1 MTDAGSLPPFFV
13 LTGGPGAGKTTL
25 VEALAQA
32 GVATVAEAGRAVIRD
47 ETARGGRALPWL
59 DPLAFAGAMLARDV
73 AAYEAMRGA
82 VAPVVFD
89 RGIPDIAGY
98 LRLEGLD
105 PPQALRAAMR
115 RHRYR
120 PRVFICPPWRE
131 IYTADSE
138 RRQSFEVARRTYRA
152 MVEVYGELGHE
163 LLEVPRAPVA
173 ARVRFVRERI
183 GSAAGLRGQSNEV

>member
-1 MTDAGSLPPFFV
+1 MTRPSDAAPPFFV

-25 VEALAQA
+25 IGALARD

-47 ETARGGRALPWL
+47 EEARGGRALPWL
-59 DPLAFAGAMLARDV
+59 DPRAFAGAMLARDV
-73 AAYEAMRGA
+73 ANYDAMRGGG
-82 VAPVVFD
+82 APVVFD

-115 RHRYR
+115 RHRYQ

-138 RRQSFEVARRTYRA
+138 RRQSFDVAQRTYGA
-152 MVEVYGELGHE
+152 MVEVYGELGYD
-163 LLEVPRAPVA
+163 LVEVPRAAVD
-173 ARVRFVRERI
+173 ARVRFVKDLI
-183 GSAAGLRGQSNEV
+183 AG

>member
-1 MTDAGSLPPFFV
+1 MTEPDLMTRRSDAAPPFFV

-25 VEALAQA
+25 IEALARA
-32 GVATVAEAGRAVIRD
+32 GVTTVAEAGRAVIRD
-47 ETARGGRALPWL
+47 EETRGGRALPWL
-59 DPLAFAGAMLARDV
+59 NPLAFAGAMLARDV
-73 AAYEAMRGA
+73 ANYEAMRGA
-82 VAPVVFD
+82 AAPVVFD

-120 PRVFICPPWRE
+120 PCVFICPPWRE

-138 RRQSFEVARRTYRA
+138 RWQSFDVARRTYRA
-152 MVEVYGELGHE
+152 MVEVYGELGYE
-163 LLEVPRAPVA
+163 LVEVPRAPVE
-173 ARVRFVRERI
+173 ARLRFIRDRI
-183 GSAAGLRGQSNEV
+183 G